1 MGSSHGCQGL
11 WLGGEL
17 GKLGSCFLDV
27 NFWGLGGGVNVFFP
41 QNFGSKLFPFI
52 REVNSKYIYIYI
64 SSLISSSQLAFPG
77 EYDDVGFLEAIL

>member
-1 MGSSHGCQGL
+1 VGSSHGCQGL

-52 REVNSKYIYIYI
+52 REVNSKYIYIYTY
-64 SSLISSSQLAFPG
+64 P
-77 EYDDVGFLEAIL
+77 V